1 MRSLKERENQ
11 IELRHAGIH
20 ASKEKYLVGAPV
32 LTKMDEFSEILI
44 ADKTE
49 NVEQKVLKK
58 SAAYFPK
65 KGGAKGRSEF
75 LRKFIHFCGDGR
87 PLAPLVQTGLLLL
100 YFTWPSGLGWAES
113 RALEISRDGQNSLL
127 ANDFTSKPR
136 FWFSESKLLSKTP
149 TERSLAVNDLYLF
162 LTLMKYLAKCDV
174 LK

>member
-65 KGGAKGRSEF
+65 KRGGQRPFRVSPKIHPFLWGRASF
-75 LRKFIHFCGDGR
+75 SPIGSDRIAVVVFYMAFWL
-87 PLAPLVQTGLLLL
+87 
-100 YFTWPSGLGWAES
+100 GLG
-113 RALEISRDGQNSLL
+113 
-127 ANDFTSKPR
+127 
-136 FWFSESKLLSKTP
+136 
-149 TERSLAVNDLYLF
+149 
-162 LTLMKYLAKCDV
+162 
-174 LK
+174 